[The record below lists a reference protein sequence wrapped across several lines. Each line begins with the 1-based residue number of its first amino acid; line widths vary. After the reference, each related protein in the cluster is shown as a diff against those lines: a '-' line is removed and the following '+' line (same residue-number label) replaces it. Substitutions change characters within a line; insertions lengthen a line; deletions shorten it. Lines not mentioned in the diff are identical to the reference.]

1 MSPSRRIKSTNPDL
15 ISLIRLLGKKSKEN
29 NASIWQ
35 DVARKLSK
43 PKRSRIKVNVSKI
56 NRHSKENEGIVVP
69 GKVLGAGIISH
80 PVTVAALAF
89 SQQAKS
95 KIVKAKGKCLSIAEI
110 AEENPDGSNLRI
122 IG

>member
-15 ISLIRLLGKKSKEN
+15 ISLVRLLGKRSKEN
-29 NASIWQ
+29 NALIWQ
-35 DVARKLSK
+35 DVARRLSK

-56 NRHSKENEGIVVP
+56 SRYSKENESIVVP

-80 PVTVAALAF
+80 PVAVAALAF
-89 SQQAKS
+89 SQQAQL
-95 KIVKAKGKCLSIAEI
+95 KIVNAKGKCLSIAELV
-110 AEENPDGSNLRI
+110 EENPDGSNLRI

>member
-15 ISLIRLLGKKSKEN
+15 VNLIRLLGKKSKEN

-35 DVARKLSK
+35 DVAKKLSK
-43 PKRSRIKVNVSKI
+43 PKRSRIKVNISKI
-56 NRHSKENEGIVVP
+56 NRFSRENESVVVP

-80 PVTVAALAF
+80 PVTVAAFAF
-89 SQQAKS
+89 SQQAQS
-95 KIVKAKGKCLSIAEI
+95 KILKVKGKCLSIAEL

>member
-56 NRHSKENEGIVVP
+56 SRHFKENEGIVVP

-89 SQQAKS
+89 SQQAQL
-95 KIVKAKGKCLSIAEI
+95 KIVEAQGKCLSIAEL